1 MLTGN
6 HWQLSGIPSGR
17 TNFNSGHVEPYLS
30 HATPSHVPAQI
41 APPAWVS
48 RHTIPS
54 GFLAA
59 SYFAYCVMSSDQKEM
74 AVAPTG
80 LLPLLKRT
88 KGMDRRA
95 VNVGSRTWGR

>member
-1 MLTGN
+1 MLAGN

-59 SYFAYCVMSSDQKEM
+59 SYFAYCVMSSDQKGDGRGADRAAS
-74 AVAPTG
+74 AVEKDEG
-80 LLPLLKRT
+80 D
-88 KGMDRRA
+88 GQEGGQRR
-95 VNVGSRTWGR
+95 VEDLGR